1 MDKPLPPI
9 PKGIR
14 GRTEKGEKSAPEK
27 PVLYWGHRIS
37 RRGRTGNPLQ
47 EVDDMQ
53 EDHGMTR
60 DELEE
65 LKAAL
70 LEAERLKILEVLRKA
85 ESLEEA
91 IKAIEQRVN
100 G

>member
-1 MDKPLPPI
+1 
-9 PKGIR
+9 
-14 GRTEKGEKSAPEK
+14 
-27 PVLYWGHRIS
+27 
-37 RRGRTGNPLQ
+37 
-47 EVDDMQ
+47 MQ
-53 EDHGMTR
+53 EENGMTR

-85 ESLEEA
+85 GSLEEA
-91 IKAIEQRVN
+91 IKAIEQRAN

>member
-1 MDKPLPPI
+1 
-9 PKGIR
+9 
-14 GRTEKGEKSAPEK
+14 
-27 PVLYWGHRIS
+27 
-37 RRGRTGNPLQ
+37 
-47 EVDDMQ
+47 MQ

-70 LEAERLKILEVLRKA
+70 LEAERLRILEVLRKA
-85 ESLEEA
+85 ASLEEA
-91 IKAIEQRVN
+91 IKAIEQRAN